1 MTEDV
6 SVVLWLVKDIY
17 NLPKEPVTL
26 EIKCFF
32 KDIYKLFSFF
42 RLDFKYSS

>member
-17 NLPKEPVTL
+17 E
-26 EIKCFF
+26 
-32 KDIYKLFSFF
+32 LFSFF
-42 RLDFKYSS
+42 ALDFKYSS